1 MQFNSTRFA
10 GDPSTYTNGAIS
22 PNLAAFAG
30 TFNPVQ
36 QIGTAMNAASSM
48 NKAGL
53 AQQGVVGEALQ
64 KAREI
69 VEVNKYKTD
78 LQAAQG
84 AAQTQQAE
92 RDMWSKFAVGMAGT
106 ALGSINF
113 GGGPGIGTGAEFGEV
128 GTSGSDMAAFGY
140 TPAEDLA
147 FHSGAGVYW
156 ES

>member
-10 GDPSTYTNGAIS
+10 GDPGTYQNAIS

-53 AQQGVVGEALQ
+53 AQQGIVGKALQ
-64 KAREI
+64 EARAI
-69 VEVNKYKTD
+69 VEVNKYETD
-78 LQAAQG
+78 LLAAQN
-84 AAQTQQAE
+84 AAQTQQASNNVT
-92 RDMWSKFAVGMAGT
+92 RNFISDIAGT

-113 GGGPGIGTGAEFGEV
+113 GGGPGIGKGAEFGEV